1 MTARTTVTI
10 EYRAYSG
17 FAAAIAD
24 IYLPKSRTRRV
35 LEDGSVIFTFK
46 SRRPTEP
53 RKDVCWGR
61 VMGEWR
67 TLEAGAS
74 SSSPVNQ

>member
-1 MTARTTVTI
+1 MDNDMTARPTVTI

-24 IYLPKSRTRRV
+24 IYLPKSRTRSEI
-35 LEDGSVIFTFK
+35 EDGTVVFTFK
-46 SRRPTEP
+46 SRRPRP
-53 RKDVCWGR
+53 PGKDICWGR

-67 TLEAGAS
+67 TLEAGG
-74 SSSPVNQ
+74 